1 MIATN
6 ENQYKRNVAYKMR
19 IGEILAGKIILD
31 GERFKFLDIAGKQ
44 VVRVNL
50 IANVIDKYI
59 QDGEKKF
66 GSVTLDDAT
75 GQIKL
80 KVFGEDI
87 EKFSQLNQGDTIM
100 AIGLLRTWN
109 NEIYITPE
117 IIKKKEPA
125 YLLIRKLEIEKD
137 QPKITD
143 KAQLVELK
151 DKIIQMTKDSEKD
164 GGANIDQI
172 ILTLKESPD
181 LINQEI
187 KKLLEDGVI
196 YEPRP
201 GKIRYLG

>member
-1 MIATN
+1 MIAEEKTF
-6 ENQYKRNVAYKMR
+6 KRNVAYKMR
-19 IGEILAGKIILD
+19 VGEIFAGKVILE
-31 GERFKFLDIAGKQ
+31 GERLKFLEHANKQ
-44 VVRVNL
+44 IIRVNL
-50 IANVIDKYI
+50 VANVIDKYI
-59 QDGEKKF
+59 QDGERKYA
-66 GSVTLDDAT
+66 SVTLDDST

-80 KVFGEDI
+80 KTFGDDI

-100 AIGLLRTWN
+100 IIGLLRTWN
-109 NEIYITPE
+109 NEVYITPE

-125 YLLIRKLEIEKD
+125 YLLIRKLEIEKEHV
-137 QPKITD
+137 KIPD
-143 KAQLVELK
+143 KAQLFELK
-151 DKIIQMTKDSEKD
+151 DKIINMVKEGEKD

-172 ILTLKESPD
+172 ILDLKESPD

>member
-1 MIATN
+1 MIAEEKQFT
-6 ENQYKRNVAYKMR
+6 RNVAYKMR
-19 IGEILAGKIILD
+19 VGEIFAGKVIIE
-31 GERFKFLDIAGKQ
+31 GERFKSLEHQNKQ

-50 IANVIDKYI
+50 VANVIDKYV
-59 QDGEKKF
+59 QDGERKF
-66 GSVTLDDAT
+66 ASVTLDDST

-80 KVFGEDI
+80 KTFGDDI
-87 EKFSQLNQGDTIM
+87 EKFSPLNQGDTIM
-100 AIGLLRTWN
+100 VIGLLRTWN

-125 YLLIRKLEIEKD
+125 YLLIRKLEIEKE
-137 QPKITD
+137 QIKVPD
-143 KAQLVELK
+143 KAQMTELK
-151 DKIIQMTKDSEKD
+151 DKIINMVKEGEKD

-172 ILTLKESPD
+172 ILNLKESPD

-187 KKLLEDGVI
+187 KKLLEDGII